1 MRPVLIFFLFF
12 NLCCLCA
19 CSGSESYRGS
29 WKGTDLK
36 GKRVDFVFSE
46 KSFVIHET
54 NGMKTQYDY
63 VQNEVIKENGIQIFG
78 IKLGDG
84 RQLQIRFPFESD
96 LRKGFILDA
105 NDHVMYTIS
114 RDNYL
119 KYEEVYQL

>member
-1 MRPVLIFFLFF
+1 MRPLLICFLLLE
-12 NLCCLCA
+12 LCCLCA

-36 GKRVDFVFSE
+36 GNRVDFVFSE
-46 KSFVIHET
+46 NSFIIHET
-54 NGMKTQYDY
+54 SGTKTEYDY

-84 RQLQIRFPFESD
+84 RQLQIRFPSESD

-114 RDNYL
+114 RDKYL